1 VFPSLPRVWRLL
13 HLAASLHRTS
23 PMSDRRCDLAGAEL
37 VERTG
42 LCKVANPELPVARVT
57 VYERRNTA
65 DYRERMNA
73 ALTASRKLS
82 AGG

>member
-1 VFPSLPRVWRLL
+1 
-13 HLAASLHRTS
+13 
-23 PMSDRRCDLAGAEL
+23 
-37 VERTG
+37 
-42 LCKVANPELPVARVT
+42 VT